1 MARRKPAMRSKR
13 TSNKPSMILVSTVV
27 IMILV
32 VICIKNNEL
41 KEKMAEYDKREEYL
55 LSEIKVQEERTQDIE
70 EYRKYMKT
78 MQYIEDMAKS
88 RLGLVYEDE
97 IIIEA
102 DE

>member
-1 MARRKPAMRSKR
+1 MAKRKSAVRSRR

-27 IMILV
+27 VMILV
-32 VICIKNNEL
+32 VICIKNSEL
-41 KEKMAEYDKREEYL
+41 KEKLAEYDKKEAYL
-55 LSEIKVQEERTQDIE
+55 LSEIKLQEERTQDIE

-78 MQYIEDMAKS
+78 MQYVEDMAKS